1 MADQILSQEE
11 VELLLQTLGKREMPR
26 TEQKKIGQVEPINP
40 DIFEK
45 IAAGRISGLDLI
57 FERWTSNLK
66 RTLSPIMT
74 GINGVYKE
82 ETLIIKFSEFIQK
95 LPVPSAIGLVSI
107 SPLSGS
113 CFLIIDPKIVYAT
126 LSSIFGG
133 TTKPYKI
140 EGKEFTRIE
149 LRIVEKILKAM
160 LTELQA
166 AWNSVMGV
174 KVSLLG
180 IETNPTLLTVS
191 KPREKVILLKLNFDL
206 EQVSGFVHLAIP
218 EEGIKPYMELL
229 KGVRENEGKMMLS
242 TSLAIKNVPVKIEAS
257 LGKTD
262 ITLEDLLKLKE
273 GDTITLKRS
282 LKEPI
287 DVKVE
292 GILKFKAVLGQVGT
306 SKAIKIYKYLE

>member
-11 VELLLQTLGKREMPR
+11 VELLLQTLGKEEIPKEAQRKTGE
-26 TEQKKIGQVEPINP
+26 VEPINP

-45 IAAGRISGLDLI
+45 IAAGRISGLELI

-66 RTLSPIMT
+66 RALSPIMT
-74 GINGVYKE
+74 GISGVYKE
-82 ETLIIKFSEFIQK
+82 GTFIIKFSEFIQK

-107 SPLSGS
+107 SPLKGS

-126 LSSIFGG
+126 VSSIFGG

-149 LRIVEKILKAM
+149 LKIIEKILKAM
-160 LTELQA
+160 LTELEV

-174 KVSLLG
+174 KVSLSG
-180 IETNPTLLTVS
+180 IEINPTLLTVS

-206 EQVSGFVHLAIP
+206 ENISGFVYLAIP
-218 EEGIKPYMELL
+218 EEAIKPYIELL
-229 KGVRENEGKMMLS
+229 KGVRENEGKIILS
-242 TSLAIKNVPVKIEAS
+242 TSQAIKNVPVKIEAL
-257 LGKTD
+257 LGKTN
-262 ITLEDLLKLKE
+262 ITLEDLLRLKE

-287 DVKVE
+287 DVKVG
-292 GILKFKAVLGQVGT
+292 GILKFKAVLGQLGM